1 MQGSEIPKEAKCPFS
16 ESRAILDFP
25 LQRTCPFDP
34 PPEYKRLR
42 AEQPVAKVRLWNGGD
57 AWLITRYDDFRKV
70 LTDPRFSS
78 YPTRPG
84 YPGANPGMSLA
95 RQKYRTFISMDP
107 PEHTVHR
114 RMLTGDFS
122 VKRMELMRPKL
133 QSIVDKL
140 IDDMIE
146 KGPPAE
152 LVEDF
157 SFPLPSFVICELLGV
172 PYSDHAFFQDR
183 AKIIASNKTT
193 AEEAAVATRELCEE
207 YIGDLIK
214 KKDANPGDDLLS
226 RLVVSYMRTGQ
237 LTHTEM
243 IGVARQLLVAGHE
256 TTANTTA
263 LGILLMLN
271 HPDQIEALRNDP
283 RLVNGA
289 VEEILRF
296 LDVTQAGRRRV
307 ALEDVEV
314 GGQLIRAGE
323 GIIVANPSADRD
335 ENAFAD
341 PDRFDIRRDAR
352 HHVAFGYGVHQCLG
366 QPLARVELQVVF
378 GTIFK
383 RLPNLRL
390 AAPFES
396 LEFKND
402 MFVYGV
408 EKLPV
413 SW

>member
-1 MQGSEIPKEAKCPFS
+1 
-16 ESRAILDFP
+16 
-25 LQRTCPFDP
+25 
-34 PPEYKRLR
+34 
-42 AEQPVAKVRLWNGGD
+42 
-57 AWLITRYDDFRKV
+57 LITRYDDFRKV
-70 LTDPRFSS
+70 LTDPRFSADT
-78 YPTRPG
+78 TRPG
-84 YPGANPGMSLA
+84 YPSANPGMSLA

-107 PEHTVHR
+107 PDHTSHR

-133 QSIVDKL
+133 QSIVDQL
-140 IDDMIE
+140 IDDLIK

-157 SFPLPSFVICELLGV
+157 CFPLPSFVICELLGV
-172 PYSDHAFFQDR
+172 PYADHDFFQER

-193 AEEAAVATRELCEE
+193 PEEAAVATRELCEE

-226 RLVVSYMRTGQ
+226 RLVVNYMRPGQ
-237 LTHTEM
+237 LDRTQM
-243 IGVARQLLVAGHE
+243 IGIARQLLIAGHE

-263 LGILLMLN
+263 LGILLMLH
-271 HPDQIEALRNDP
+271 HPEQIEALRNDP
-283 RLVNGA
+283 SLANGA
-289 VEEILRF
+289 VEELLRY

-307 ALEDVEV
+307 ATEDVEV

-335 ENAFAD
+335 ETAFPD
-341 PDRFDIRRDAR
+341 PDRFDIRRNAR

-366 QPLARVELQVVF
+366 QPLARIELQVVF

-383 RLPNLRL
+383 RLPDLRL
-390 AAPFES
+390 AAPFE
-396 LEFKND
+396 LLQFKND
-402 MFVYGV
+402 MFVYGL
-408 EKLPV
+408 ERLPV
-413 SW
+413 VW